1 MLLIPPLRNG
11 HERTRTGIS
20 GHFGPYCGDRA
31 ITLVE
36 SQADQ
41 ASLFYA
47 AGLSLLLLWTPRTPI
62 TISPSNWTTNCLLV

>member
-41 ASLFYA
+41 RVSECNGDFASLLGIGKLECVFSFDFHRNA
-47 AGLSLLLLWTPRTPI
+47 
-62 TISPSNWTTNCLLV
+62 VD